1 MAVINVTPDSF
12 SDGGQFYA
20 GASLNLDSI
29 LAAVEGV
36 LADGAALIDI
46 GGESTRPGAS
56 PVSQQQECDRVL
68 PVVEAVAARFDVV
81 ISVDTSTPAVMRG
94 AVDLGAGMLND
105 VRALRRDG
113 ALAAAVDCG
122 VPVCLMHMQGE
133 PASMQQKPEYHD
145 IVAEVKAFLAERSAA
160 CREAGLQDNHILWD
174 PGFGFGKS
182 LSHNLQLFNALPQLA
197 EAGYPLLVGV
207 SRKSMLGAVT
217 GRDVDQRMAAS
228 VTMAA
233 LAAERGA
240 AILRVHDVRETADA
254 LAMVAALK
262 QEKEQ
267 V

>member
-1 MAVINVTPDSF
+1 
-12 SDGGQFYA
+12 
-20 GASLNLDSI
+20 
-29 LAAVEGV
+29 
-36 LADGAALIDI
+36 
-46 GGESTRPGAS
+46 
-56 PVSQQQECDRVL
+56 
-68 PVVEAVAARFDVV
+68 
-81 ISVDTSTPAVMRG
+81 
-94 AVDLGAGMLND
+94 
-105 VRALRRDG
+105 
-113 ALAAAVDCG
+113 
-122 VPVCLMHMQGE
+122 
-133 PASMQQKPEYHD
+133 MQQKPEYRD

-197 EAGYPLLVGV
+197 ETGYPLLVGV

-267 V
+267 A

>member
-20 GASLNLDSI
+20 GTSLNLDSI
-29 LAAVEGV
+29 LAAVEGA

-113 ALAAAVDCG
+113 ALAAAADCG

-133 PASMQQKPEYHD
+133 PASMQQKPEYRD

-160 CREAGLQDNHILWD
+160 CREAGLLDNHILWD

-197 EAGYPLLVGV
+197 ETGYPLLVGV
-207 SRKSMLGAVT
+207 SRKSLLGAVT

-240 AILRVHDVRETADA
+240 AMLRVHDVRETADA

-262 QEKEQ
+262 KEKEQ
-267 V
+267 A